1 MTSTNPSTMPF
12 QGEGPRWDKSNLAHR
27 QQTLKFGPTAADFD
41 CWCELLALLHDAFAV
56 QNGRIDPP
64 SSLHKFDAA
73 SLAAKAREETLF
85 LAREGETVLGC
96 LFAKPRGDALYV
108 GKFAV
113 SPAHQGRGIGRGLML
128 AAEAMAR
135 QLGLSALE
143 LDTRI
148 ELTENHATFGAMG
161 FEIVSEQAHAGY
173 DRATFITMRKL
184 FSEFK

>member
-1 MTSTNPSTMPF
+1 MSLHI
-12 QGEGPRWDKSNLAHR
+12 GPA
-27 QQTLKFGPTAADFD
+27 AADFD
-41 CWCELLALLHDAFAV
+41 RWGELLALLHDAFAF

-85 LAREGETVLGC
+85 LACEGETVLGC

-113 SPAHQGRGIGRGLML
+113 SPAYQGRGIGRGLMR

-135 QLGLSALE
+135 QKGLSALE

-148 ELTENHATFGAMG
+148 ELTENHAAFGVMG
-161 FEIVSEQAHAGY
+161 FVKVSEQAHAGY
-173 DRATFITMRKL
+173 GCATFITMRKL